1 MLGAATVALSTA
13 VAYLFKKGETDK
25 AAAATK
31 AEQQRNKDEAAATAR
46 YEKLE
51 KQHGLCEEKHE
62 AMRGELLQLS
72 VKVAGLEGEAKGINA
87 GKTAIVSAQ
96 QSIEGLVSELREQLI
111 RGENDD

>member
-13 VAYLFKKGETDK
+13 VAYLFKKGEADK
-25 AAAATK
+25 AAAATR
-31 AEQQRNKDEAAATAR
+31 AEQLREKDEAAATER

-62 AMRGELLQLS
+62 TMRGELLQLS
-72 VKVAGLEGEAKGINA
+72 VKVAGLEGEANGINA

-96 QSIEGLVSELREQLI
+96 QSIEGLVSELRDQLLKS
-111 RGENDD
+111 DDDA